1 MKELDLQDKYLI
13 NFFCE
18 RPDGLQYKE
27 AKANTV
33 SSNFFVMEDLKQFI
47 SESSLNKANYKKLLK
62 KFDSEKALLEA
73 FTDFLD
79 EKIKSSMNMAI
90 FINTN
95 KSVTFEG
102 VKLHLF
108 YPSGSEMEEDKL
120 FAQNVF
126 SVVQEL
132 PYTFKYEGKQRFS
145 FRPDLS
151 FF

>member
-1 MKELDLQDKYLI
+1 MKELDLQDKYLMH
-13 NFFCE
+13 FFCE
-18 RPDGLQYKE
+18 RPDGLKYKE

-33 SSNFFVMEDLKQFI
+33 SSSFFINEDLRHFI
-47 SESSLNKANYKKLLK
+47 SETTLNKSNYRKLLK
-62 KFDSEKALLEA
+62 KFDSEKMLLEA
-73 FTDFLD
+73 FTTFLD

-120 FAQNVF
+120 FDQNIF

-132 PYTFKYEGKQRFS
+132 PYTYKYDGKQYLDRKS
-145 FRPDLS
+145 VV
-151 FF
+151 